1 MNWNEKLQT
10 ILDYVE
16 EHLQRREE
24 PINKNEIAEMA
35 GCSYALFQKIFAYMN
50 EISFAE
56 YVRNRKLTLA
66 GYDLKSSNIKVIE
79 LSYKYGYD
87 SPTSFTKAFQQF
99 HGVTPKAARMMDA
112 QLKICPKMSFTKAS
126 TIAWRLEKKPAF
138 RLIGKSLKLRA
149 EDEQNYQLIP
159 AFWNQCQQDG
169 TTFQLMQKSEGNPPG
184 IFGLFDQYDEHSISY
199 KIMSASN
206 AALQADWCEVTLPAQ
221 TWAVFDC
228 YGTQPYAIQRGWDF
242 LHNEWLVKY
251 PFKHEDCPELEWYS
265 EGNVY
270 SKDYLSQIWIP
281 IIEEE

>member
-1 MNWNEKLQT
+1 
-10 ILDYVE
+10 
-16 EHLQRREE
+16 
-24 PINKNEIAEMA
+24 MA
-35 GCSYALFQKIFAYMN
+35 
-50 EISFAE
+50 
-56 YVRNRKLTLA
+56 A
-66 GYDLKSSNIKVIE
+66 G
-79 LSYKYGYD
+79 
-87 SPTSFTKAFQQF
+87 
-99 HGVTPKAARMMDA
+99 
-112 QLKICPKMSFTKAS
+112 
-126 TIAWRLEKKPAF
+126 KKPAF

-159 AFWNQCQQDG
+159 AFWNQCQQEG
-169 TTFQLMQKSEGNPPG
+169 TTFQLMQKSEGKPPG

-206 AALQADWCEVTLPAQ
+206 AALQADWCEVILPVQ

-228 YGTQPYAIQRGWDF
+228 YGRQPDAIQKGWDF

-270 SKDYLSQIWIP
+270 AKDYLSQIWIP